1 MKIIIPEKI
10 KEIVSKLENQGF
22 EAFIVGGCVRDS
34 LMNKT
39 PSDWDI
45 ATSALPEEIQE
56 IFPNNFFNNEFGTV
70 TVICDDE
77 KSGLKKIEITTY
89 RLETGYSD
97 HRRPNSIKWV
107 GEIVKDL
114 ERRDFTVNAIAIK
127 TDKDNNA
134 TIIDLFDGQGDL
146 KNRIIRAVGD
156 PDKRFNEDALR
167 LLRAVRFATCLG
179 FKIEKKTEAAIIKN
193 AFLLQKISKERIRD
207 EFLKIINDKNAYEG
221 IESLKKLGL
230 LKYII
235 PELEESYNVSQSHH
249 HIYDVYTHLVYSLKY
264 AAKEGFS
271 EDVRIAAL
279 LHDIGKPRTKRRQ
292 GKSFSFYNHEIVGA
306 KMTKKIL
313 ERLKFPKK
321 NIDLIVK
328 LVRFHMFYYNVD
340 EVTESSV
347 RRLIRNVGLEDID
360 SLLNLRYCDRIGS
373 GTPKAEPYKL
383 RHLKFLVE
391 KLSTD
396 AISVGMLK
404 ISGNEV
410 IEILQQKP
418 GPKVGYI
425 LDILLSEI
433 IDNQAKNQNKI
444 LRERT
449 IELSKIDEKT
459 IKILAIRAKKNI
471 NSIRE
476 IEEQQI
482 KQKHWIK

>member
-410 IEILQQKP
+410 TEILQQKP